1 MEAAQGNLMG
11 MLWAEF
17 CVALFCRLFAKAVC

>member
-1 MEAAQGNLMG
+1 MEAVQSNLMG
-11 MLWAEF
+11 VFWAEF